1 MIIVTSVL
9 ALFLLSFIA
18 FLLTKKKY
26 SSSIYWTITDTSLLL
41 AIIFIV
47 IFIFMFIGIPKKRD
61 IEYKISKYENLRAQ
75 AEGLTRNDIVD
86 LDNLREEILDMNNDI
101 DKNKIYS
108 KSPWISVFYSEK
120 IGNLQKLTYSGEK
133 K

>member
-1 MIIVTSVL
+1 MIIVGSVL
-9 ALFLLSFIA
+9 AIILLSIIMF
-18 FLLTKKKY
+18 FLTKKKY
-26 SSSIYWTITDTSLLL
+26 SSSINWTIVDTFLVS
-41 AIIFIV
+41 AIISIFV
-47 IFIFMFIGIPKKRD
+47 FIFMFIGIPKKRD

-108 KSPWISVFYSEK
+108 KSPWISVFYSEE
-120 IGNLQKLTYSGEK
+120 IGNLQKLTYTGERK
-133 K
+133 